1 MKINIEVRDENQTLI
16 CVLNKRLVEKQKLKH
31 KDVAMIKKLHVEKYK
46 VLQEM
51 KTEEDRERLQHL
63 AELITEIEFEL
74 QDAWKF
80 SNDINYHR
88 FWKLPKCKCPQM
100 DNEDAYPTGYYTKIS
115 ICPIHGW

>member
-1 MKINIEVRDENQTLI
+1 MNPYEVRDENQTLI